1 VKLSVDIQ
9 RQMGT
14 MNTMKPDIEEI
25 NPKAGIRFTKS
36 TESGS
41 GINNI
46 NSSITT
52 EVGVSRWLMVGLVAV
67 MVAGAAVATI
77 GSKVSAAGR
86 EAYDNTGR
94 MPEVVAVGQMPRL
107 VTDTV
112 YVSAVRN
119 VAATPSRS
127 DVN

>member
-1 VKLSVDIQ
+1 
-9 RQMGT
+9 
-14 MNTMKPDIEEI
+14 MNTMKPNIEEI
-25 NPKAGIRFTKS
+25 NSDADVRLTKS
-36 TESGS
+36 IESGL

-46 NSSITT
+46 NSSRTM

-77 GSKVSAAGR
+77 GSKVSVAGR
-86 EAYDNTGR
+86 DVYDNSGR
-94 MPEVVAVGQMPRL
+94 LPEVVCVGQMPRL

>member
-1 VKLSVDIQ
+1 
-9 RQMGT
+9 
-14 MNTMKPDIEEI
+14 MNTMKPNIEGI
-25 NPKAGIRFTKS
+25 NSEADVRLTKS
-36 TESGS
+36 TESGL

-46 NSSITT
+46 NGSRTT

-67 MVAGAAVATI
+67 MVAGAAVAAI
-77 GSKVSAAGR
+77 GSKASVAGR
-86 EAYDNTGR
+86 EAYDNTGL
-94 MPEVVAVGQMPRL
+94 MPEVVAVGEMPRL

-119 VAATPSRS
+119 VAATESRS